1 MAVRVLLLLLKLWN
15 RGFFSWLQGSF
26 LLDRGTLLLLLLLWS
41 KLLSL
46 LLRRKEDLFGGRE
59 FRVEGDAAFLSLLA
73 LVAKVALGHD
83 AVTRGVVAL
92 SGLAGAASFAAVRE
106 SILRRG
112 VE

>member
-26 LLDRGTLLLLLLLWS
+26 LLDRGTLLLLLLWS